1 MKQTACPLCDKPI
14 PEYRLDDPYCDCG
27 WSKSK
32 GSSEIE
38 ELNLIKL
45 FITVGIMC
53 ILQIIVLFFSHFTTN
68 FSIGLLDNLLINIAD
83 PYLVVMLHYFIAF
96 IVDFILLLS
105 LYCGAVYYLSYRNE
119 HSILFSCVISIFS
132 VVFKYLIVDPS
143 CNVLYPLLLFI
154 LNVLLLISTIAF
166 GIFIDHLNKKGAK

>member
-1 MKQTACPLCDKPI
+1 MKQIDCPQCKNPI

-27 WSKSK
+27 WSESK

-53 ILQIIVLFFSHFTTN
+53 ILQVVVLFISHFSTN
-68 FSIGLLDNLLINIAD
+68 YSIAILDNLLINIFD

-96 IVDFILLLS
+96 IVDYILLMLIYGGS
-105 LYCGAVYYLSYRNE
+105 VYYLSYRKE
-119 HSILFSCVISIFS
+119 HSILFSFVIGIFS
-132 VVFKYLIVDPS
+132 IVFKYLIIDPS
-143 CNVLYPLLLFI
+143 CNTLYPLLLFI
-154 LNVLLLISTIAF
+154 LNILLLVSTIAF
-166 GIFIDHLNKKGAK
+166 GFFINHLNKKLTK